1 MVGWEKVGMTT
12 GGWSGQL
19 IPRWEIRGVGS
30 ELRGPSCFLGELS
43 GNAERGQRGGE
54 GSGEGTLNSLS
65 MGSLLCRRWV
75 KSRRL

>member
-1 MVGWEKVGMTT
+1 MTP
-12 GGWSGQL
+12 GGGRSGQL

-30 ELRGPSCFLGELS
+30 ELRVPSFFPGVLS
-43 GNAERGQRGGE
+43 ENAEGGQRGGE
-54 GSGEGTLNSLS
+54 GSGEGTLNSIS